1 MADYNSMAS
10 WLLQVDAID
19 CAWGG
24 FAAAVERIEDVFD
37 IYIKQSG
44 FLEWPLEELPNGE
57 SYSILSVKPDKRKG
71 AGRKATK

>member
-1 MADYNSMAS
+1 MK
-10 WLLQVDAID
+10 VDTID

-44 FLEWPLEELPNGE
+44 FLEWQLEELPNGE
-57 SYSILSVKPDKRKG
+57 SYSILSVKPDKRG
-71 AGRKATK
+71 EAGERPHSDGLSDRL

>member
-1 MADYNSMAS
+1 MHTCSDCSRRFA
-10 WLLQVDAID
+10 QVDAID

-44 FLEWPLEELPNGE
+44 FLEWQLEELPNGE
-57 SYSILSVKPDKRKG
+57 SYSILSVKPDKRSQ
-71 AGRKATK
+71 AGRKAQK